1 MPVVRGEKGYLGFVN
16 GLYTEANPLAAPEGT
31 TADELNMELDIGSG
45 TRVRRKGLE
54 RSSPVQVDLPQD
66 VFGTVTPEE
75 LGYWYWRAENKYV
88 TVYRYEKEEGVFS
101 CIIGISGSDNSFEF
115 STVVDTAEQIQP
127 TVAEIRNRFVITLGT
142 APVVLQKTATSY
154 DVYVISLFVRD
165 FTLVNDGLSMSERPS
180 SLGNEHKYNLYN
192 AGWYKERKL
201 SSGSVGDPVTDFF
214 TDKSVYPSNSDI
226 AALGDSVN
234 TSSGE
239 EEFKAETLDN
249 IDLGSTEAP
258 RGHYIF
264 NIRDIE
270 RSDKLTDKDNDGS
283 VSTSVTKVVEDG
295 TDTGD
300 GGGSGGSV
308 WDDPMLPDGTILP

>member
-31 TADELNMELDIGSG
+31 TADELNMELDLASG
-45 TRVRRKGLE
+45 TRIKRKGLIRTPPIE
-54 RSSPVQVDLPQD
+54 IDLPQD
-66 VFGTVTPEE
+66 VFGSSFPEE
-75 LGYWYWRAENKYV
+75 LGYWYWKAEDKYV
-88 TVYRYEKEEGVFS
+88 TVYRYEKEEGIFS
-101 CIIGISGSDNSFEF
+101 CIIGISGTDNQFEF
-115 STVVDTAEQIQP
+115 SAVVDTAEEIQP

-154 DVYVISLFVRD
+154 DVYVVSLYVRD
-165 FTLVNDGLSMSERPS
+165 FTLIDDSLGMSERPS
-180 SLGNEHKYNLYN
+180 TLADEHKYNLYN
-192 AGWYKERKL
+192 AGWYKDRKL

-214 TDKSVYPSNSDI
+214 SDKSVYPSNADI

-234 TSSGE
+234 TTSGE
-239 EEFKAETLDN
+239 EEFKADTLDN

-270 RSDKLTDKDNDGS
+270 RNDKLTDKDNDGS

-295 TDTGD
+295 TDTGN
-300 GGGSGGSV
+300 GGGSSGSV
-308 WDDPMLPDGTILP
+308 WDDPPLPDGTVVP